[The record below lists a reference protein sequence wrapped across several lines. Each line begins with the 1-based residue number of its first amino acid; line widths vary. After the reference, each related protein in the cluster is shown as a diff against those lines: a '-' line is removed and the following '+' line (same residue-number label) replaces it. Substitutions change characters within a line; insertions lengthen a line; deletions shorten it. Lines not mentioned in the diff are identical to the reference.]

1 MSADPPLL
9 KPTDT
14 SDDEWKP
21 GDEGLS
27 LAEIHGVKR
36 KAVRKCTARKTTKI
50 SPKQVQAAA
59 KEHPEESPKFLL
71 ALKDQ
76 DTPISEREYSE
87 MSRDC
92 DTRMMLYLGFPYC
105 FVSQSIGSWRKEDS
119 MKSFLGCS
127 CKSHSWFLTTK
138 GVCDATTL
146 GGNDC
151 KGSNVF
157 HFLMRCRTMFWV
169 VRVSINTSSGV
180 GRIVWRGKRPV
191 EGEPGFLPRAGMY
204 MEATLNDMYRN
215 YFCRNYDRCAHENRC
230 AEMLWFDGSETES
243 SGSLE
248 SASDAGS
255 SSIGAVSEVSV
266 ESSRPRRAASAS
278 PKSYTEEV

>member
-105 FVSQSIGSWRKEDS
+105 LWNR
-119 MKSFLGCS
+119 L
-127 CKSHSWFLTTK
+127 L
-138 GVCDATTL
+138 
-146 GGNDC
+146 
-151 KGSNVF
+151 
-157 HFLMRCRTMFWV
+157 
-169 VRVSINTSSGV
+169 
-180 GRIVWRGKRPV
+180 
-191 EGEPGFLPRAGMY
+191 
-204 MEATLNDMYRN
+204 LNDRQTITIDCCMHN
-215 YFCRNYDRCAHENRC
+215 
-230 AEMLWFDGSETES
+230 
-243 SGSLE
+243 
-248 SASDAGS
+248 
-255 SSIGAVSEVSV
+255 
-266 ESSRPRRAASAS
+266 
-278 PKSYTEEV
+278 